1 MNEKIALI
9 NDYTLPQGLEKL
21 EKTLTDK
28 ITMMSAKLDKKIKG
42 VSKQFE
48 SQLENFSP
56 DGTKEPSSPDA
67 KSPKSESNHDDD
79 DYTKL
84 LIRQEIEEQ
93 LKDVYLKIGEKN
105 QNTDTSVNT
114 GAIATAPQLPL
125 AAQSTD
131 TNLRLDLEDLI
142 DKVEK
147 LQKSMKILELI
158 VDSLPKKRAEDD
170 PHFDEYE

>member
-21 EKTLTDK
+21 EKTLSDK

-48 SQLENFSP
+48 SRLENFSP
-56 DGTKEPSSPDA
+56 GGKKEGEEPQSHDA

-84 LIRQEIEEQ
+84 LIKQEIEEH
-93 LKDVYLKIGEKN
+93 LKDVYLKIG
-105 QNTDTSVNT
+105 
-114 GAIATAPQLPL
+114 
-125 AAQSTD
+125 
-131 TNLRLDLEDLI
+131 
-142 DKVEK
+142 
-147 LQKSMKILELI
+147 
-158 VDSLPKKRAEDD
+158 
-170 PHFDEYE
+170 

>member
-1 MNEKIALI
+1 
-9 NDYTLPQGLEKL
+9 
-21 EKTLTDK
+21 
-28 ITMMSAKLDKKIKG
+28 
-42 VSKQFE
+42 
-48 SQLENFSP
+48 LENFSP

-125 AAQSTD
+125 AA
-131 TNLRLDLEDLI
+131 
-142 DKVEK
+142 
-147 LQKSMKILELI
+147 
-158 VDSLPKKRAEDD
+158 
-170 PHFDEYE
+170 